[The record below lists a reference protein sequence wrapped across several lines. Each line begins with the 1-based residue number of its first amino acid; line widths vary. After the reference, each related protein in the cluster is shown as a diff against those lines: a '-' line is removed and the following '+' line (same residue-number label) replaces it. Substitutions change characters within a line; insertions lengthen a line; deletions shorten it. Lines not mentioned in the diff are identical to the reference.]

1 MAACE
6 NAKTRVAT
14 KPERRSVSAA
24 NLFDVLDDAARR
36 HGEREFLIVGRRDEV
51 ASFREL
57 RDRAEAC
64 GRMFAALGVVPGD
77 RIAIWMTNRVDWAAA
92 AYGAARCG
100 AVTVG
105 VNTRLSPRE
114 VAHLLLLTRPR
125 LWIMEARFFGRTDAL
140 AAIEPVAAAHAG
152 QNVPMPEIL
161 ALSETGEHSPRAR
174 DWHEL
179 LERHAD
185 APALAPAAEL
195 VQRMAQSEYPVLAGA
210 AVILSTS
217 GTTAAPKGVVLG
229 HAGTIRLARA
239 CAQRQDLAPG
249 QHFYSVGPFFHASGY
264 MHALLTNLVAGSTL
278 HTSRPYTVQEAWD
291 ILSGEG
297 IHAYHGAIVPLREV
311 VQLPQFRQECIA
323 LTRAWFSAPAA
334 EMARLEGLWGTR
346 MCEVYGLTETA
357 GNVSICRVDDALDM
371 RHDSDGRPHDGVEV
385 AIVDPLTGEP
395 VSEGAPGEIRV
406 RGWNVMLGYFR
417 DPEATAAAIDA
428 EGWLRTGDQ
437 GVRLPGGYIKFLSRL
452 KDVIRVGGENLSPL
466 EVEEVLMAH
475 PDVQE
480 VAVVSATHPRLTE
493 VPVAF
498 LILRPGRPADTAAL
512 DAFCRER
519 LANFKVPRRFIIMQD
534 FPRSNAVNRVQKA
547 RLREMLETGEV

>member
-1 MAACE
+1 
-6 NAKTRVAT
+6 
-14 KPERRSVSAA
+14 VSAT
-24 NLFDVLDDAARR
+24 NLFDVLDEAAGA

-57 RDRAEAC
+57 RDRADAC
-64 GRMFAALGVVPGD
+64 GRMFAALGVKPGD
-77 RIAIWMTNRVDWAAA
+77 RIAIWMTNRIDWVAA

-125 LWIMEARFFGRTDAL
+125 LWILEARFFGRMDAS
-140 AAIEPVAAAHAG
+140 ASIEPVIAAYAE
-152 QNVPMPEIL
+152 QRVVPPQII
-161 ALSETGEHSPRAR
+161 ALTDG
-174 DWHEL
+174 HEL
-179 LERHAD
+179 VPGADDWRQLLSRHAD

-195 VQRMAQSEYPVLAGA
+195 VERMAESEYPLLAGA

-229 HAGTIRLARA
+229 HAGMIRLARG
-239 CAQRQDLAPG
+239 CADRQDLVPG
-249 QHFYSVGPFFHASGY
+249 QRFYSVGPFFHASGY
-264 MHALLTNLVAGSTL
+264 MHAVLTNLVAGSTL
-278 HTSRPYTVQEAWD
+278 YTSRPYTPQEAWE
-291 ILSGEG
+291 IFSGEG
-297 IHAYHGAIVPLREV
+297 IHAYHGSIVPLREV
-311 VQLPQFRQECIA
+311 VQLPQFRKDGIA
-323 LTRAWFSAPAA
+323 LTRAWYSAPAA

-357 GNVSICRVDDALDM
+357 GNVSICRVDDPLDM

-385 AIVDPLTGEP
+385 SIVDPQTGQALAD
-395 VSEGAPGEIRV
+395 GTPGEIRV

-417 DPEATAAAIDA
+417 DPDATAAAIDA

-437 GVRLPGGYIKFLSRL
+437 GVRLPGGYIKFLSRI

-466 EVEEVLMAH
+466 EVEEVLMGH

-480 VAVVSATHPRLTE
+480 VAVVSAPHPRLTE

-498 LILRPGRPADTAAL
+498 LILRPGRSVESESL

-519 LANFKVPRRFIIMQD
+519 LANFKVPRRFIVMED
-534 FPRSNAVNRVQKA
+534 LPRSNAVNRVQKA
-547 RLREMLETGEV
+547 RLREMLIAGEV